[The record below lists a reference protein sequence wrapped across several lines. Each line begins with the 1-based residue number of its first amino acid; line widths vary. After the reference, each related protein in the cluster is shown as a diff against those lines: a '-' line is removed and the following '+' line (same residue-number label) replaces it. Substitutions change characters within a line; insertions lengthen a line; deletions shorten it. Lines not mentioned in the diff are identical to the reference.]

1 MFSLFARLDNNI
13 PVLLSLDER
22 VRVVLNIHPRLMS
35 RGNSPDSYCI
45 HVDNSK
51 AEIETAEDRLKKSVF
66 YRKIIDE
73 VSKKFSI
80 RIGKFLYQN
89 DTKVN
94 EL

>member
-1 MFSLFARLDNNI
+1 
-13 PVLLSLDER
+13 
-22 VRVVLNIHPRLMS
+22 MS

-73 VSKKFSI
+73 VSKNLVFVLENFYIKMI
-80 RIGKFLYQN
+80 QK
-89 DTKVN
+89 
-94 EL
+94 